1 MKKIE
6 NSIDEEILD
15 IFKNAEEKKKNNE
28 DLNIL
33 EGIFTRRSVR
43 NFTGKIVDDK
53 TLLTILKAGSYAP
66 SAKNKQPWHFIVVKN
81 KEILEQLSQVHP
93 YIKMVPKAGCAIVVC
108 GNSLEDTEEG
118 FIVEGCSAAIQNI
131 LLAAH
136 GLNLGAVWCGIYPI
150 SKCVKM
156 TRAIFNLE
164 ESIIPIGV
172 VAIGHTKVEES
183 FPDRFNKDGKIHYE
197 TW

>member
-1 MKKIE
+1 MKNSK
-6 NSIDEEILD
+6 NSIDEEILSV
-15 IFKNAEEKKKNNE
+15 FKSVEEKRKNNE
-28 DLNIL
+28 ALTIL

-43 NFTGKIVDDK
+43 TFTGEIVDDK

-81 KEILEQLSQVHP
+81 KETLEHLSQIHP

-108 GNSLEDTEEG
+108 GNNLEETEKG
-118 FIVEGCSAAIQNI
+118 FVIEDCSAAIQNI

-156 TRAIFNLE
+156 TRAIFNLDDN
-164 ESIIPIGV
+164 IIPIGV
-172 VAIGHTKVEES
+172 VAIGHTKLENKL
-183 FPDRFNKDGKIHYE
+183 PDRFNEDKIHYE